1 MADAAK
7 PSEPQETEWERFN
20 RELLELLNEL
30 RVAMPGIQVL
40 FAFLLAV
47 PFQQRFTTTTS
58 FQRSVYFVA
67 LLASGVASACLI
79 APSAYH
85 RVMFRRGDKPA
96 LIRFGTRMLLL
107 GLVALAVA
115 MLAAVML
122 VTDVIFKAPTVI
134 VTVALLGPLMLWL
147 WFGVALSRRVRGKRS
162 R

>member
-1 MADAAK
+1 MADPDR
-7 PSEPQETEWERFN
+7 PSEPQEPEQERLN

-30 RVAMPGIQVL
+30 RVAMPGVQVL

-47 PFQQRFTTTTS
+47 PFQQRFADTTS
-58 FQRSVYFVA
+58 FQRNVYFVA
-67 LLASGVASACLI
+67 LLASGAASVCLI

-96 LIRFGTRMLLL
+96 IIHFGTQMLIV

-115 MLAAVML
+115 MAASVML
-122 VTDVIFKAPTVI
+122 VTDVIFKAPTVV
-134 VTVALLGPLMLWL
+134 VTLALITPLMLWL
-147 WFGVALSRRVRGKRS
+147 WFGVALTRRLRGKRS